1 MGGYCPALR
10 LLLPG
15 LLLASAVACGSKE
28 PAPSPTPTVSE
39 SLGIEIAETYGE
51 LLQEA
56 KVIVEPR
63 PAALEAK
70 ERLRLLREE
79 FKVQFANYA
88 CLRDTMGDAD
98 KAAVLTA
105 FDANRTVYLPQDM
118 AWFEDAAEDYD
129 LEDPV
134 IRERL
139 EDIETLDEYAFLE
152 RLAKSRPDEELLC
165 GVSSPAPATTA
176 ARSAGAAGSGCS
188 AVARLRCAP

>member
-56 KVIVEPR
+56 KVIVDPR
-63 PAALEAK
+63 PSAPEAK

-79 FKVQFANYA
+79 FKVQFATYA
-88 CLRDTMGDAD
+88 CLRDTMSDAEQI
-98 KAAVLTA
+98 AVLTA
-105 FDANRTVYLPQDM
+105 FDANRAAHLPEDM

-129 LEDPV
+129 LEDPI
-134 IRERL
+134 IRQRL

-152 RLAKSRPDEELLC
+152 QLAESRPDEELLC
-165 GVSSPAPATTA
+165 G
-176 ARSAGAAGSGCS
+176 
-188 AVARLRCAP
+188 